1 VGLPVIFSKPA
12 DKLAKSSRDVARAQ
26 STTFCGNWTH
36 SSTHRNVRYGLCEQ
50 RKWSKS
56 VNTTSERAQA
66 GHEPVVASKTST
78 GLSDNTVRITFLVD
92 SYVCLGSV
100 VPDSRF
106 GP

>member
-1 VGLPVIFSKPA
+1 M
-12 DKLAKSSRDVARAQ
+12 
-26 STTFCGNWTH
+26 WTLR
-36 SSTHRNVRYGLCEQ
+36 TECEQ

-56 VNTTSERAQA
+56 VNTTRARAQA
-66 GHEPVVASKTST
+66 GHEPVFANKTST

-92 SYVCLGSV
+92 SYVCLRSV